1 MAGRRASGAVAV
13 AEINPYE
20 APRADNSSVGRLIP
34 GGWVDLGAGLWQDGE
49 ILVARSG
56 AKFPDRCIT
65 CNAPAEGYRFK
76 RTVRWL
82 PPAYNLMFI
91 FIFIF
96 CAVIFIYAIVAIF
109 LAKTVRVEAGLCPT
123 HRVRRRNAILVGWLM
138 STLGLVVLIGGSA
151 GASITPVGATG
162 SGGGLVVDR
171 WHGGLMIVGSL
182 LIPVGIVSGVVRS
195 QVLVP
200 KRIEKGIIWLRR
212 IDRDFLA
219 PLPTWYA

>member
-1 MAGRRASGAVAV
+1 M
-13 AEINPYE
+13 
-20 APRADNSSVGRLIP
+20 
-34 GGWVDLGAGLWQDGE
+34 
-49 ILVARSG
+49 
-56 AKFPDRCIT
+56 
-65 CNAPAEGYRFK
+65 
-76 RTVRWL
+76 
-82 PPAYNLMFI
+82 
-91 FIFIF
+91 
-96 CAVIFIYAIVAIF
+96 AIF

-138 STLGLVVLIGGSA
+138 STLGLVVLIVGSA

-162 SGGGLVVDR
+162 SGGLVVDR